1 MSFATDMAKAEMY
14 RETEATNTSLTDAEK
29 SVRYQRRRYFAQ
41 TNNSTEVSDNGSFA
55 ALQALGAQPGR
66 IDETTYLADR
76 AAFEAALAVCVAD
89 GASPTQAHVTTANST
104 YTTLKA
110 DLTYRHF
117 VAADKTA
124 FEAALAVCV
133 ADGASPTQ
141 AHVTAANSAWT
152 TVAGGLI

>member
-1 MSFATDMAKAEMY
+1 MSFTTDMAKAEMY
-14 RETEATNTSLTDAEK
+14 REIENGNASLTDLEK
-29 SVRYQRRRYFAQ
+29 SVRYQRRRYQAEVA
-41 TNNSTEVSDNGSFA
+41 NSGNVTGAFA
-55 ALQALGAQPGR
+55 ALRDLGASPGP

-89 GASPTQAHVTTANST
+89 GASPTQAHVTSANNA
-104 YTTLKA
+104 YTTFKA
-110 DLTYRHF
+110 DLTYRHY

-141 AHVTAANSAWT
+141 AHVTSANSAYT
-152 TVAGGLI
+152 TFVGGLI